1 MTTWH
6 ERFQEDDYLYGT
18 EPNEFIEMMHAKL
31 GLTGDALAIAEG
43 EGRNAVH
50 LAEQG
55 MRVTAWDFAKSGLAK
70 TEKLAQ
76 ERKVSV
82 FVAEV
87 DLAQAEW
94 PEGKWDEI
102 ICVFG
107 HFPKEVQQKTFEGVR
122 RALKP
127 GGYFLMEV
135 YSEEQLKFGTGG
147 PKKESFLYRP
157 EEVLAAFADFRL
169 VHFFTGEV
177 ERNEGKMHKGLSH
190 VIQLAAQKPID
201 E

>member
-1 MTTWH
+1 MTSWH
-6 ERFQEDDYLYGT
+6 ERFQTDEYLYGT
-18 EPNEFIEMMHAKL
+18 EPNEFIKL
-31 GLTGDALAIAEG
+31 IHPKLDVTGDALAIAEG
-43 EGRNAVH
+43 EGRNAVY

-55 MRVTAWDFAKSGLAK
+55 MQVTAWDFALSGLEK
-70 TEKLAQ
+70 TERLAK
-76 ERKVSV
+76 ERSVVVSTE
-82 FVAEV
+82 AV

-94 PEGKWDEI
+94 PEESWDEI

-107 HFPKEVQQKTFEGVR
+107 HFPKAVQQKTFEGIR

-135 YSEEQLKFGTGG
+135 YSTEQPKFGTGG
-147 PKKESFLYRP
+147 PKNEQFLYRP
-157 EEVLAAFADFRL
+157 EEVMAAFKGFRL

-177 ERNEGKMHKGLSH
+177 ELSEGTLHNGLSH
-190 VIQLAAQKPID
+190 VIQLAAQKTLP